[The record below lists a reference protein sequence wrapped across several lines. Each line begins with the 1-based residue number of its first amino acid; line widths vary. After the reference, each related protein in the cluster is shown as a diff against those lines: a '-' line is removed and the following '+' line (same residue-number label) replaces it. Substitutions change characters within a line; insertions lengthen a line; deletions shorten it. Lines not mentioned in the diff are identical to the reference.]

1 MRSNYSNFNQ
11 VLKDIRSL
19 KIQGAQNIAIAAVKT
34 LSQKAKKSKAL
45 IKTSFLHELK
55 KSKALL
61 EATRPTEPAMRNA
74 LSYIVNNVPNTNQK
88 NSKQTKILQLKKQI
102 TDNAE
107 YALNHLQSTRKLIA
121 HHGQKLIKQQTKH
134 KKSTKP
140 FIIYTHCHSSTVTS
154 IIKEAHFQGK
164 NILVHNTETRPRLQG
179 RKTAKELANYKI
191 PVKHYVDS
199 GAKLAMENADLILF
213 GMDAIT
219 DKYLYNKI
227 GTEMF
232 CEIATKR
239 KIPIYFCTD
248 SWKYDPKPHFGKHEK
263 IEQRNPKEV
272 WQNAPKSIKIF
283 NPAFEEIPVKYATG
297 IISELG
303 IFSHKKF
310 IKQTKKT
317 YPILF

>member
-1 MRSNYSNFNQ
+1 MAQNYSNFNQ

-34 LSQKAKKSKAL
+34 LTQKAKKSKAL
-45 IKTSFLHELK
+45 TKTSFLHELK
-55 KSKALL
+55 KAKTFL

-74 LSYIVNNVPNTNQK
+74 LSYIINNTPKTKPNK
-88 NSKQTKILQLKKQI
+88 VLQLKKQI

-107 YALNHLQSTRKLIA
+107 YTLNHLQGTRKLIA
-121 HHGQKLIKQQTKH
+121 HHGQKLIKQPKKTKN
-134 KKSTKP
+134 KKP
-140 FIIYTHCHSSTVTS
+140 FIIYTHCHSSTVIS

-164 NILVHNTETRPRLQG
+164 NIIIHNTETRPRYQG
-179 RKTAKELANYKI
+179 RKTAKALASYKI

-219 DKYLYNKI
+219 DKFLYNKI

-248 SWKYDPKPHFGKHEK
+248 SWKYDPTPHFGKHEK
-263 IEQRNPKEV
+263 IEQRDPKEV
-272 WQNAPKSIKIF
+272 WQDAPKEVEIF
-283 NPAFEEIPVKYATG
+283 NPAFEEIPAKYATG

-303 IFSHKKF
+303 AFSHKKF

-317 YPILF
+317 YPMLF

>member
-34 LSQKAKKSKAL
+34 LAQKAKKSKAL
-45 IKTSFLHELK
+45 TKTSLLHELK
-55 KSKALL
+55 KAKTHL

-74 LSYIVNNVPNTNQK
+74 LSYITNNIPKTK
-88 NSKQTKILQLKKQI
+88 PTKIPQLKKQI
-102 TDNAE
+102 ADNVE
-107 YALNHLQSTRKLIA
+107 YTLNHLQSTRKLIA
-121 HHGQKLIKQQTKH
+121 HHGQKLIKQS
-134 KKSTKP
+134 KSTKNKKP

-164 NILVHNTETRPRLQG
+164 NIIVHNTETRPLFQG
-179 RKTAKELANYKI
+179 RKTAKSLAKHNI

-199 GAKLAMENADLILF
+199 GAKLAIENADLILF

-232 CEIATKR
+232 CEVATKR

-263 IEQRNPKEV
+263 IEQRDPKEI
-272 WQNAPKSIKIF
+272 WPEAPKKVEIF
-283 NPAFEEIPVKYATG
+283 NPAFEEIPAKYATG

-303 IFSHKKF
+303 SFSHKKF

-317 YPILF
+317 YTMLF